1 MLVRTLLEVLDFENI
16 VYEYAG
22 PEEAQIYG
30 VQMQN
35 GTYKYKE
42 GILYMQR
49 SLLQPKPPQD
59 MCVIAGDFGL
69 YDILQDK
76 ILSYFQKEAALL
88 KMQEFLLKK
97 DSLINEIAGIA
108 EIMGNPCILLRE
120 DKKALAW
127 NGFRGTE
134 EFEWASRLDL
144 EKICGENEGI
154 TVCYCEQS
162 ADAPYALM
170 AAFFMNLRGER
181 RYCIV
186 VEKKNRF
193 DRVLDVFFLKSICT
207 FLNNGKNIE
216 GGNYKAE
223 AKIDGIIKNMFFS
236 PPKDKESI
244 YDELRELGWKKSE
257 KYYVLAVDFS
267 HGKTNSDDMRFLSE
281 RLNARVFMYENYY
294 ICLIRASLREEYDS
308 RKHLGIEE
316 WLEEKDLYAGL
327 SYGLY
332 DITEISVGYKQALS
346 VIKISLNI
354 LKNVHYYTFSES
366 IITYL
371 VLCCRDSGEMDL
383 KHLCHP
389 IVWKIYEYD
398 QEYHTD
404 YIDFLAT
411 YIYSERSVKKTA
423 EVLFLH
429 RNTVYQKINKLKE
442 YFNLDVDDHYIYI
455 KLYVSMVVMD
465 QLKHSRNNK
474 FIRWM

>member
-1 MLVRTLLEVLDFENI
+1 MLVKTLLEVLDYENI

-22 PEEAQIYG
+22 PEDVQIYG

-49 SLLQPKPPQD
+49 SLLQPKPPQG
-59 MCVIAGDFGL
+59 MCVIVGSFEL
-69 YDILQDK
+69 YDILQDRV
-76 ILSYFQKEAALL
+76 LAYFQKEAALL
-88 KMQEFLLKK
+88 KMQTSLLKE
-97 DSLINEIAGIA
+97 DSLINQIAGIS

-120 DKKALAW
+120 DKKILAW
-127 NGFRGTE
+127 KGFRGTE
-134 EFEWASRLDL
+134 EFEWITRLDL
-144 EKICGENEGI
+144 EKLCTENGDM
-154 TVCYCEQS
+154 TVCYCEQFEE
-162 ADAPYALM
+162 APYAMM
-170 AAFFMNLRGER
+170 AASFMNLRGER

-193 DRVLDVFFLKSICT
+193 DRVVDGIFLEKICT
-207 FLNNGKNIE
+207 FLNNEKNIQE
-216 GGNYKAE
+216 GNYKAE
-223 AKIDGIIKNMFFS
+223 AKIDGIIKSMIFS
-236 PPKDKESI
+236 VPKDKESV
-244 YDELRELGWKKSE
+244 YEELRELGWKKSE
-257 KYYVLAVDFS
+257 KYYVLVVDFS
-267 HGKTNSDDMRFLSE
+267 YGKTNSEDIKILSG

-294 ICLIRASLREEYDS
+294 VCLLGGSAQEEYDS
-308 RKHLGIEE
+308 RKHLGIER
-316 WLEEKDLYAGL
+316 WLEEQNFYAGL

-332 DITEISVGYKQALS
+332 DITEISVGYKQALA
-346 VIKISLNI
+346 VIRISLNV

-366 IITYL
+366 IVTYL
-371 VLCCRDSGEMDL
+371 MSYCCDNGGMDL

-398 QEYHTD
+398 KEYHTD

-429 RNTVYQKINKLKE
+429 RNTVYQKINKLKD
-442 YFNLDVDDHYIYI
+442 YFNLDVDDHYVYI
-455 KLYVSMVVMD
+455 KLYISMIVMEL
-465 QLKHSRNNK
+465 LKYPKDNG

>member
-88 KMQEFLLKK
+88 KMQESLLKE
-97 DSLINEIAGIA
+97 DSLINEAAGIA

-120 DKKALAW
+120 DKKVLAW

-162 ADAPYALM
+162 AEAPYALM

-181 RYCIV
+181 RYCSGK
-186 VEKKNRF
+186 EKSF
-193 DRVLDVFFLKSICT
+193 
-207 FLNNGKNIE
+207 
-216 GGNYKAE
+216 
-223 AKIDGIIKNMFFS
+223 
-236 PPKDKESI
+236 
-244 YDELRELGWKKSE
+244 
-257 KYYVLAVDFS
+257 
-267 HGKTNSDDMRFLSE
+267 
-281 RLNARVFMYENYY
+281 
-294 ICLIRASLREEYDS
+294 
-308 RKHLGIEE
+308 
-316 WLEEKDLYAGL
+316 
-327 SYGLY
+327 
-332 DITEISVGYKQALS
+332 
-346 VIKISLNI
+346 
-354 LKNVHYYTFSES
+354 
-366 IITYL
+366 
-371 VLCCRDSGEMDL
+371 
-383 KHLCHP
+383 
-389 IVWKIYEYD
+389 
-398 QEYHTD
+398 
-404 YIDFLAT
+404 
-411 YIYSERSVKKTA
+411 
-423 EVLFLH
+423 
-429 RNTVYQKINKLKE
+429 
-442 YFNLDVDDHYIYI
+442 
-455 KLYVSMVVMD
+455 
-465 QLKHSRNNK
+465 
-474 FIRWM
+474 